1 MNPSIKNNPP
11 FFGGGYFF
19 HYIRIKSKTT
29 MDIKDQYLNLCE
41 ARVEALTK
49 EMNHLKMFII
59 RDYARKG
66 IDAETVMDM
75 FNAYKINEDRS

>member
-1 MNPSIKNNPP
+1 
-11 FFGGGYFF
+11 
-19 HYIRIKSKTT
+19 
-29 MDIKDQYLNLCE
+29 MDIKDQYLDLCE
-41 ARVEALTK
+41 ARVEALNK

-75 FNAYKINEDRS
+75 FNAYKINEDRSQD

>member
-1 MNPSIKNNPP
+1 
-11 FFGGGYFF
+11 
-19 HYIRIKSKTT
+19 

-41 ARVEALTK
+41 ARVEALAK

-75 FNAYKINEDRS
+75 FKAYKINEDRSQN